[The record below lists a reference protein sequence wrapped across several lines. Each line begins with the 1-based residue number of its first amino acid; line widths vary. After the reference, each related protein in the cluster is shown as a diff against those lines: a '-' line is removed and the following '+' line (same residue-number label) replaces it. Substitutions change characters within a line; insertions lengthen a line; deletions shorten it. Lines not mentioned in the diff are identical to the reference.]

1 MQRLIPMLV
10 LGLLCQSTV
19 TLIAQDAE
27 EILEQEQAA
36 LTIAVNRAAPSIV
49 QIETIGGLEK
59 VGDMLAATGPTTG
72 VVVSADGLIIS
83 SAFNFIT

>member
-36 LTIAVNRAAPSIV
+36 LTTAVNRAEHRANRDNRRS
-49 QIETIGGLEK
+49 
-59 VGDMLAATGPTTG
+59 
-72 VVVSADGLIIS
+72 
-83 SAFNFIT
+83 

>member
-27 EILEQEQAA
+27 EILEQGGAEILAA
-36 LTIAVNRAAPSIV
+36 LRT
-49 QIETIGGLEK
+49 E
-59 VGDMLAATGPTTG
+59 GDA
-72 VVVSADGLIIS
+72 
-83 SAFNFIT
+83 